1 MRIKDGTF
9 LITGGV
15 SGLGEAVARQL
26 VAKGANVVL
35 LDINDERGAKLVG
48 ELGTKSI
55 FINTDVTSEGNI
67 TVTS

>member
-48 ELGTKSI
+48 ELGSKSI
-55 FINTDVTSEGNI
+55 FVNTDVTSEGNI
-67 TVTS
+67 RVSR